1 MLESGHGS
9 TCEVGPGARG
19 EGVLVSQQSSAL
31 TLRAPVDTRSERS
44 EFLRSTPVRLLTVGL
59 LVVVTLV
66 TTALVTTLSVSDRQ
80 RTLELLLARTEPLS
94 DAAQNLYVQL
104 SVADAT
110 AATAFLS
117 GGLEPG
123 DVRGRYTESLGAA
136 AGEVV
141 RASTGLASDDATSRM
156 LLATISTNLPLYA
169 GLIETA
175 RTNNRVGNPVGSAY
189 LAEAS
194 TLMQRTVL
202 PWAEQLHAEKSGD
215 VSDAQRQFA
224 TPPWSAF
231 LMLAVSVA
239 VLIAAQV
246 FLSRRTR
253 RTVNVG
259 FAGATVGVV
268 ALLGWMLV
276 AGLISSTATDR
287 ALVRGAEPL
296 DLLTTS
302 RILAQQARADETI
315 GMTRRGGS
323 LDYEQQYADSVAGL
337 ANTLDMLAHDDDTHS
352 VRLDDARALVSL
364 WSTSHDRM
372 NAALDVGDFD
382 TAVDIATGSAAGDS
396 TDVFGRL
403 DSSIVGEIDS
413 ARLSLRDDVQR
424 GASVLSGLTVGTG
437 IICGL
442 AVAAVAGGMWS
453 RVREYL

>member
-1 MLESGHGS
+1 M
-9 TCEVGPGARG
+9 
-19 EGVLVSQQSSAL
+19 SQQTSAL

-44 EFLRSTPVRLLTVGL
+44 EFLRSTPVRLLAVGL
-59 LVVVTLV
+59 LVVATLV

-123 DVRGRYTESLGAA
+123 DVRGRYTDSLGAA

-141 RASTGLASDDATSRM
+141 RASTGLASDDATSRQ

-169 GLIETA
+169 GIIETA

-194 TLMQRTVL
+194 TLMQNTIL
-202 PWAEQLHAEKSGD
+202 PWAEELHAEKSGD

-231 LMLAVSVA
+231 V
-239 VLIAAQV
+239 VLGITVLVLVGAQM
-246 FLSRRTR
+246 FLSRKTK

-268 ALLGWMLV
+268 LLLGWMLV

-315 GMTRRGGS
+315 GMTRRGGFA
-323 LDYEQQYADSVAGL
+323 DYEKSYSDAVSGL
-337 ANTLDMLAHDDDTHS
+337 ADTLGTLAHDDDTHS
-352 VRLDDARALVSL
+352 PRMDDARALVSL
-364 WSTSHDRM
+364 WTSSHDRM
-372 NAALDVGDFD
+372 NASLDVGDFD
-382 TAVDIATGSAAGDS
+382 TAVTIATGTAAGDS
-396 TDVFGRL
+396 SDVFGRL
-403 DSSIVGEIDS
+403 DSALVEEIEAS
-413 ARLSLRDDVQR
+413 RASLRDDVQR
-424 GASVLSGLTVGTG
+424 ASGVLAGLTVGTG
-437 IICGL
+437 IVCGL
-442 AVAAVAGGMWS
+442 AVLAVVGGMWS
-453 RVREYL
+453 RIREYL